1 MLDAVLW
8 LIGIEVI
15 GLVAIP
21 LAFVALGGLKD
32 RGLTLAKPLGM
43 LLIGYLTWILS
54 AAHILPNARL
64 GPQVALILMAALAVW
79 IVYKRGDELLAH
91 IRSQWKALVVAE
103 LVFLGVFVGWTLYR
117 AFDPAISHTEQ
128 PMDLAFLNASMRA
141 DFAPPEDP
149 WLRGEAV
156 SYYYFGF
163 WMMGALGNLTGVV
176 SSVAYNLS
184 LALIPAMA
192 AAGAVGLVYNLV
204 TATGGCIKIAL
215 ASGVLAALLLVAAAN
230 LEGVLEFMRANGMGS
245 GRFWDWI
252 GIDGLDGPAPQLTE
266 GWRPNEFW
274 WWWRSSRVINTF
286 EGGQGIDFT
295 IQEFPFFSTLLGDL
309 HPHFMSLPFVVL
321 FLALCAN
328 FMASARPL
336 AARAGSLARVSR
348 RHGAAVATGAW
359 VRGFAPGLPSLALL
373 GLALGGL
380 GFINAWDLPVFA
392 AVFLGVAALRAY
404 AARGPSLRDILLSV
418 VPVGLVVIGLA
429 FVFYLPYFGSFQ
441 SQFSGI
447 RPVVEATTR
456 PVHFLIVWGLLLF
469 AVVPMLVSGFWSARL
484 DSGWRR
490 TALTSLAIGFGPFI
504 AWLGVLAW
512 GSTNDAGVVE
522 RFFQL
527 LPLALLVSVGA
538 YAVLWVLKERPR
550 GLPGFGFASALAVF
564 GLLLLLGPELVF
576 VGDQFGTRMNTVFK
590 FYYQAWILLSLAGG
604 FAFYYW
610 TSRMG
615 VSRGYERVLS
625 TVWAGA
631 FCVLLV
637 MALYYPAAALGSK
650 PDLPDG
656 PVGLDGLAH
665 LAIGNSDEL
674 EAIEFLRDS
683 ADGDSGI
690 LEAIGGSYT
699 EFGRVSSAT
708 GMPTVLGWPG
718 HERQWR
724 GSSEPFDGREDDVQ
738 LIYEST
744 DFEIARNLLGKYDV
758 EYVYVGPRERRTY
771 GTDGIRKFEKFMI
784 RVFSNQT
791 VVIYRLPEAGSA
803 SGAGS

>member
-1 MLDAVLW
+1 LLDAVLW

-21 LAFVALGGLKD
+21 LAFLALGGLKD

-54 AAHILPNARL
+54 AAHILPNAGL
-64 GPQVALILMAALAVW
+64 GPQVALGLLAAVAVW

-103 LVFLGVFVGWTLYR
+103 LVFLAVFIGWTLYR

-163 WMMGALGNLTGVV
+163 WMMGVLGNLTGVV

-184 LALIPAMA
+184 LAVIPAMA

-204 TATGGCIKIAL
+204 TAAGGRIKIAL

-245 GRFWDWI
+245 ARLWDWLAI
-252 GIDGLDGPAPQLTE
+252 NDMDGPAPQLAE

-295 IQEFPFFSTLLGDL
+295 IQEFPFFSALLGDL

-336 AARAGSLARVSR
+336 VARVGSLAAVSR
-348 RHGAAVATGAW
+348 RQGRAVAAGAW
-359 VRGFAPGLPSLALL
+359 LRGFAPGLPSLALIA
-373 GLALGGL
+373 LALGGL
-380 GFINAWDLPVFA
+380 GFINVWDLPVFA

-404 AARGPSLRDILLSV
+404 VLRGPSLRDIVASV
-418 VPVGLVVIGLA
+418 VPIGAVVIGLA
-429 FVFYLPYFGSFQ
+429 FIFYLPYFGSFQ

-456 PVHFLIVWGLLLF
+456 PVHFLIVWGLLLV

-490 TALTSLAIGFGPFI
+490 TALTSLAIGFAPFI

-512 GSTNDAGVVE
+512 GSTSDAGVAE

-527 LPLALLVSVGA
+527 LPLALLISVGA
-538 YAVLWVLKERPR
+538 YAVLWMLKALPR
-550 GLPGFGFASALAVF
+550 GVPGFGFAMALGVF

-604 FAFYYW
+604 FALYYW
-610 TSRMG
+610 ASRIK
-615 VSRGYERVLS
+615 VSSGYERVLS
-625 TVWAGA
+625 TVWAGG
-631 FCVLLV
+631 FCLLLV
-637 MALYYPAAALGSK
+637 AALYYPAAALGSK
-650 PDLPDG
+650 PDLPNR
-656 PVGLDGLAH
+656 PAGLDGLAH
-665 LAIGNSDEL
+665 LAVGNPDEL
-674 EAIEFLRDS
+674 EAIEFLRNS
-683 ADGDSGI
+683 VDGDSAI
-690 LEAIGGSYT
+690 LEAVGGSYT

-708 GMPTVLGWPG
+708 GIPTVLGWPG

-724 GSSEPFDGREDDVQ
+724 GTSEPFDGREDDVKA
-738 LIYEST
+738 IYQST
-744 DFEIARNLLGKYDV
+744 NPEIAKNLLGKYDV
-758 EYVYVGPRERRTY
+758 EYVYVGPRERRAY
-771 GTDGIRKFEKFMI
+771 GTEGIDKFEEFMV
-784 RVFSNQT
+784 RVFANKT
-791 VVIYRLPEAGSA
+791 VTIYRLSETVLGEAGS
-803 SGAGS
+803 